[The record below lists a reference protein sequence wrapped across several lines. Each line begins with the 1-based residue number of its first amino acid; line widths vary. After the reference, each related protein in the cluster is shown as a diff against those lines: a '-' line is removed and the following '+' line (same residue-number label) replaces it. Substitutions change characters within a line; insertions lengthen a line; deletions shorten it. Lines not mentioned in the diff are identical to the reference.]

1 MCEVVSRDRDTVGRA
16 DSLHEA
22 CERRGGARGAVLY
35 LLPREGRRERRWREA
50 RSCREETPPP
60 NRTFLEVGC
69 PKGIFDGAMPRV
81 HWRWVLTAPIPVW
94 LRPAIINPLNTEFPE
109 HVRSC
114 AGHWVTAENMTS
126 LTDVP
131 TETDNKQVHRDVTTV
146 MKDELGQGVGT
157 WRVQERLCLERQA

>member
-1 MCEVVSRDRDTVGRA
+1 MQ
-16 DSLHEA
+16 
-22 CERRGGARGAVLY
+22 GGN
-35 LLPREGRRERRWREA
+35 
-50 RSCREETPPP
+50 TPP